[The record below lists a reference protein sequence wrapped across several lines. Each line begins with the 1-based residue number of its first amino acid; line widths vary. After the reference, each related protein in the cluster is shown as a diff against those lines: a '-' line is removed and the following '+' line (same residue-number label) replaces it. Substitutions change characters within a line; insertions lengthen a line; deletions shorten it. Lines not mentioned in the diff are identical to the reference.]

1 MAYKTTR
8 RKSRV
13 NAECLAM
20 RKGKAL
26 KQEKRAKELGS
37 RVEHDLPVIRKMVIV
52 LNFDF
57 GLAVDVFW
65 FRKTSRID
73 SYRVSSLKM
82 IPEKMG
88 WTVFCKRLST
98 YYPRL
103 LSPLNLQ

>member
-13 NAECLAM
+13 NARCWAM

-37 RVEHDLPVIRKMVIV
+37 RVEHELPEIRKILII
-52 LNFDF
+52 LNLDF
-57 GLAVDVFW
+57 GLKVDIFW
-65 FRKTSRID
+65 FRKTNRID
-73 SYRVSSLKM
+73 SYMVSNLKM
-82 IPEKMG
+82 VPEKMG
-88 WTVFCKRLST
+88 WTVFCKRLSA

-103 LSPLNLQ
+103 LSPMNLE